1 MVDVDEPSRRV
12 DREQAERIIGR
23 AIRDSVGSDDDA
35 LSIDDL
41 RRIAEELDIPVESI
55 DAAVV
60 DELAGGPIDD
70 LETGGWVPGAI
81 EAGRAFEAAPDAI
94 RVRTHE
100 WMSKHEGM
108 RLRRKDGVVETWEKD
123 PSLMAAF
130 RNVLKLR
137 GGTGQ
142 LRDLGDVR
150 VVVAGSGN
158 NSRVAMGTSTNAPRA
173 ASAILGAIGVLV
185 SLVGSAFI
193 SPWALLFLGLPLAT
207 LAVVGAVS
215 AGRAI
220 ASSQTRNLEKALD
233 GIEQGAPASADSVV
247 DVITDLRDAVDSGRP
262 RPRRRSSGRNVDIH
276 WD

>member
-1 MVDVDEPSRRV
+1 
-12 DREQAERIIGR
+12 
-23 AIRDSVGSDDDA
+23 
-35 LSIDDL
+35 
-41 RRIAEELDIPVESI
+41 
-55 DAAVV
+55 
-60 DELAGGPIDD
+60 
-70 LETGGWVPGAI
+70 
-81 EAGRAFEAAPDAI
+81 
-94 RVRTHE
+94 
-100 WMSKHEGM
+100 MSKHEGM

-130 RNVLKLR
+130 RNALKLR

-173 ASAILGAIGVLV
+173 ASAILGAVGVVV
-185 SLVGSAFI
+185 SLVGAAFI
-193 SPWALLFLGLPLAT
+193 SPWALLFLGLPLAA
-207 LAVVGAVS
+207 LSVVGAVS

-233 GIEQGAPASADSVV
+233 GIEQGAPASSDSVA
-247 DVITDLRDAVDSGRP
+247 DVITDLRDAVDTGRS
-262 RPRRRSSGRNVDIH
+262 RGRRRSSGRNVNIH